1 MRRIC
6 TILVTVLAFVM
17 APMLSGASPL
27 VSPAW
32 LSDKLDDEKIVIIDL
47 RNKID
52 KGSYESF
59 LQGHIPG
66 AIHSDYLKD
75 GWRVDRDGVVGLLPQ
90 AEQFEGL
97 ARRLGVSDDTHVV
110 VVPAGVSSTDFGS
123 AARAYWTFK
132 VFGHDNVSVLDGG

>member
-1 MRRIC
+1 MSTGQWLHFHIIKKRLMRRLF
-6 TILVTVLAFVM
+6 TRLVTVLAFVM
-17 APMLSGASPL
+17 APMLAIASPL

-52 KGSYESF
+52 KGSYKSF

-75 GWRVDRDGVVGLLPQ
+75 GWRVGHDGVVGLLPQ

-110 VVPAGVSSTDFGS
+110 VIPAG
-123 AARAYWTFK
+123 
-132 VFGHDNVSVLDGG
+132 